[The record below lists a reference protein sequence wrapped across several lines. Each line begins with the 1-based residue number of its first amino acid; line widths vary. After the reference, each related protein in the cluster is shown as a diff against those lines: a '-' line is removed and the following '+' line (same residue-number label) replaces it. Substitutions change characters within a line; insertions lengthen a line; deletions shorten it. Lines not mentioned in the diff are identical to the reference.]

1 MLIIHSCANTA
12 TCTFPTAFSNT
23 VMSVYKYSKIIF
35 VTVAFLKIKMWT
47 ELNAHLPLVT
57 TLEFQLFFLKKANFI
72 KKKSYLPNSAM
83 FVVLCCSTLVLHSVH
98 VVHNQHAEQK
108 HLVLFFNL
116 SMAQI
121 TAQGFLFLGGGGL

>member
-1 MLIIHSCANTA
+1 
-12 TCTFPTAFSNT
+12 
-23 VMSVYKYSKIIF
+23 MSVYKYSKIIF

-83 FVVLCCSTLVLHSVH
+83 FVVLCCSTLVLHSVY

-108 HLVLFFNL
+108 HLVLFFIYRWL
-116 SMAQI
+116 KSQHSVLFR
-121 TAQGFLFLGGGGL
+121 GFFFLGGGGDL